1 MSKHKAEAKDKKKG
15 SQLVIRVDKA
25 ERDAFVTLCDHLD
38 TSAAREIRRFMR
50 ELVAARSSEDPRPDG
65 KMETAVITDAH
76 DEVPANE
83 GAASQEPGAVA
94 MVLATEAPK
103 AAIPAG
109 ETAKPK
115 SRQKRVQM

>member
-1 MSKHKAEAKDKKKG
+1 MSKHKSETKDKKKG

-50 ELVAARSSEDPRPDG
+50 ELVAMRSSEDPRPSG
-65 KMETAVITDAH
+65 EMATAVIADAA
-76 DEVPANE
+76 DEGPASE
-83 GAASQEPGAVA
+83 DPAAKEPDADA
-94 MVLATEAPK
+94 KALADEAPQ
-103 AAIPAG
+103 AEIPAG
-109 ETAKPK
+109 EAAKPK